1 MVEKNAFLFTSEKTE
16 RRGKPMKSNT
26 IAESTKT
33 RSNVN
38 SPFRQLARD
47 IVKRRFAD
55 IREGAILVRDQ
66 RGEWFAGEGNQI
78 DATITVHDLGFYQQI
93 LRSGTKGA
101 AAAYR
106 DGLWSCSDLTTLL
119 RIMIRNIDRLDKFE
133 TGLAKLVNLAARL
146 RHQLRSNTRKGSQQ
160 NIHAHYDLGNDMF
173 ELFLDPT
180 MTYSCGIFP
189 SETSTLEEA
198 SIEKL
203 DSICRKLALQ
213 PSHHVVEIGSGWGS
227 FAIHAAKNY
236 GCKVTTTTISRDQ
249 HDLAMQRIKA
259 AGLEDQI
266 TLLFQDYRDLDGQYD
281 RLVSIEMIEAVGH
294 NFLPEYFGKCA
305 SLLKDDGQMLIQAI
319 TMPDQRY
326 QRYLQNTDF
335 IQQFIFPG
343 SCVPSLTA
351 IMNSISAATDLRVE
365 NIENIGPHY
374 ARTLRS
380 WLENFT
386 AQHEQITAL
395 GYSQDFM
402 RLWEY
407 YLCYC
412 EAGFKERYLGVL
424 HLLMHKPAADR
435 PAISGL

>member
-1 MVEKNAFLFTSEKTE
+1 
-16 RRGKPMKSNT
+16 MKSNT

>member
-1 MVEKNAFLFTSEKTE
+1 MVEKNAFLFTSKKTE
-16 RRGKPMKSNT
+16 RRGNPMKINT
-26 IAESTKT
+26 MAESTT
-33 RSNVN
+33 THSNVS
-38 SPFRQLARD
+38 SPFRQLARN
-47 IVKRRFAD
+47 IVKSRFAD

-189 SETSTLEEA
+189 SESSTLEEA

-249 HDLAMQRIKA
+249 YDLAMQRIKA

-266 TLLFQDYRDLDGQYD
+266 TLLFRDYRDLDGQYD

-294 NFLPEYFGKCA
+294 NYLPEYFGKCA

-351 IMNSISAATDLRVE
+351 IMNSITAATDLRVE

-386 AQHEQITAL
+386 AQHEQIEAL

-435 PAISGL
+435 PSISG

>member
-1 MVEKNAFLFTSEKTE
+1 
-16 RRGKPMKSNT
+16 
-26 IAESTKT
+26 
-33 RSNVN
+33 
-38 SPFRQLARD
+38 
-47 IVKRRFAD
+47 
-55 IREGAILVRDQ
+55 
-66 RGEWFAGEGNQI
+66 
-78 DATITVHDLGFYQQI
+78 
-93 LRSGTKGA
+93 
-101 AAAYR
+101 
-106 DGLWSCSDLTTLL
+106 
-119 RIMIRNIDRLDKFE
+119 
-133 TGLAKLVNLAARL
+133 
-146 RHQLRSNTRKGSQQ
+146 
-160 NIHAHYDLGNDMF
+160 MF

-386 AQHEQITAL
+386 AQHEQIAAL